1 MFVLISLNPEHGGSS
16 MSKDTKR
23 RTARLGRGLSSL
35 MAGAGNAPASVAV
48 EPETT
53 PDSVEKQGN
62 AEPTDNVHQLAID
75 AVEPNPF
82 QPRQRFETEALQNLA
97 ESIRHDGVMQPII
110 VRGPVTNGKYQIIA
124 GERRW
129 RACQLANL
137 ETIPAIVRDLSDQDT
152 AEWALIE
159 NIQREDLNPI
169 EQAEAFQTLVD
180 RYQLSHEQIAS
191 RAGINRSTVSNA
203 LRILGL
209 QLDVR
214 QFVLDG
220 LLSAG
225 QARAI
230 AGLSDGP
237 AQKALAVRAVRQNW
251 SVRQVESAVRQANDG
266 TNSTKTSDNSK
277 KGGRTPYLADLQ
289 KQIGQQLGTKVQIRA
304 GRKKGTGSLSIDFY
318 SIEQFDELLSKLG
331 VKTDT

>member
-1 MFVLISLNPEHGGSS
+1 MA
-16 MSKDTKR
+16 KDNKR

-35 MAGAGNAPASVAV
+35 MAATGNAPTNVAV
-48 EPETT
+48 ETASPPE
-53 PDSVEKQGN
+53 SLEKQGLS
-62 AEPTDNVHQLAID
+62 EPQDAVHNLAID
-75 AVEPNPF
+75 AIEPNPF
-82 QPRQRFETEALQNLA
+82 QPRQRFETESLQNLA

-203 LRILGL
+203 LRLLNL
-209 QLDVR
+209 QIDVR

-230 AGLSDGP
+230 AGLSDP
-237 AQKALAVRAVRQNW
+237 PSQKALAVRAVRQNL
-251 SVRQVESAVRQANDG
+251 SVRQVESTVRQANDG
-266 TNSTKTSDNSK
+266 TSSTNTSDKSK

-289 KQIGQQLGTKVQIRA
+289 KQIGQQLGTKVQLRA
-304 GRKKGTGSLSIDFY
+304 GRKKGTGTLLIDFY

-331 VKTDT
+331 VQTDT